1 MAEKTLLTFFT
12 PSRNRI
18 MFETALV
25 EYPTCYDVYQVGVLE
40 CLWRRCKRE
49 CVRQHVQTM
58 ARLLLHKLPKEC
70 VLMIIDYAWAA
81 NDIRLNATNGIVQHI
96 HQHEH
101 DMNIRVYTLEI
112 S

>member
-1 MAEKTLLTFFT
+1 
-12 PSRNRI
+12 
-18 MFETALV
+18 
-25 EYPTCYDVYQVGVLE
+25 
-40 CLWRRCKRE
+40 
-49 CVRQHVQTM
+49 
-58 ARLLLHKLPKEC
+58 
-70 VLMIIDYAWAA
+70 MIIDYAWAA